1 MGRAK
6 DITKQKVYEAKFVA
20 YLERKK
26 NQTKINLNHESKRTN
41 K

>member
-6 DITKQKVYEAKFVA
+6 DTTKQKIYEAKFVA

-26 NQTKINLNHESKRTN
+26 IQTKTIVKHESKRTN